1 MNESLFGGEERVFA
15 PDPQQVREMQE
26 FYLDR
31 QKPII
36 MIGPMAAGKSYI
48 AMHLAKFYGYQFLD
62 ADQLIVDRFGPVS
75 EIFDT
80 FGEAH
85 FRKLEAEV
93 IEEVLYSPSS
103 KNTIFA
109 LGGGAPMTPA
119 IAEMLR
125 DQHVVYILV
134 DAETVRPRITGNKS
148 RPLLQPNPV
157 EKWSEI
163 FEGRRATYE
172 SLAKYT
178 LDARGGRPITE
189 MAAELQKFIVDTRKV
204 G

>member
-1 MNESLFGGEERVFA
+1 MKDSLFRGGPELGA
-15 PDPQQVREMQE
+15 PDPQQVRELQE
-26 FYLDR
+26 YYLER
-31 QKPII
+31 QRPIV

-62 ADQLIVDRFGPVS
+62 ADHLIVDRYGPVS

-80 FGEAH
+80 FGEEH
-85 FRKLEAEV
+85 FRRLETEV
-93 IEEVLYSPSS
+93 IDEVLNSRSS

-119 IAEMLR
+119 VAQMLE
-125 DQHVVYILV
+125 DQHVIYILV

-157 EKWSEI
+157 EKWTQI
-163 FEGRRATYE
+163 FNERKATYE
-172 SLAKYT
+172 RLAKYT

-189 MAAELQKFIVDTRKV
+189 MAAELQRYVLDTRKAS
-204 G
+204 

>member
-1 MNESLFGGEERVFA
+1 MNEHQIEGGEIFLA

-26 FYLDR
+26 FFLER
-31 QKPII
+31 QRPIV

-62 ADQLIVDRFGPVS
+62 ADQLIVDRYGSVS

-85 FRKLEAEV
+85 FRQLEVEV
-93 IEEVLYSPSS
+93 IKDVLHSPSS
-103 KNTIFA
+103 RNTIFA

-125 DQHVVYILV
+125 DQQVIYILV
-134 DAETVRPRITGNKS
+134 DAETVRPRITGNNS

-163 FEGRRATYE
+163 FEGRRETYE

-189 MAAELQKFIVDTRKV
+189 MTAELQKFIMDTRKAD
-204 G
+204 